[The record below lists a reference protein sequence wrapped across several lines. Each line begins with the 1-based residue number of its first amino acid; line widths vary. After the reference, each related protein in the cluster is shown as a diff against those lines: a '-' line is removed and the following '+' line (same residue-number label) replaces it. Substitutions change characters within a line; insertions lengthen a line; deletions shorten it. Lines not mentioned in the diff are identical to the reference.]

1 MTASADRPQVWHQLC
16 FNADPN
22 DESAVPVWVDCTEMV
37 RRITMNRRGA
47 QYELA
52 QSQAADPKIYFRDP
66 DEILNPENVSSP
78 QYPFV
83 EPYRQ
88 ELSQAM
94 WPNPEA
100 PGGLGSSINLLNS
113 DRWKPNNDVAADPS
127 FESYANGAAL
137 PGWLAS
143 VGATVPT
150 VTTTT
155 PHQGTKALTYTVA
168 ATTTRQGVSWDVA
181 CVPGEQYTSS
191 AYVRQSSASTQC
203 LLVDGQNLAY
213 AWFRTTAANSWPT
226 ADSGQTWTVSGGA
239 GATDFSASAQ
249 VAYQSNGTTNSFRT
263 SSLDAGTAD
272 QDVRVEC
279 MLSIASATGASAAH
293 WVCARE
299 TDGNNHYIARL
310 MLTTSSTVTLQ
321 IDKRVAGVLSAV
333 VAAVDI
339 DTSHTGG
346 EWYRVRF
353 QTYGPVVRAKAWLA
367 SQAEPSAWNVS
378 GTDTSLTTG
387 NLVALRSRLETG
399 NTNSLPVIFAW
410 RNFMTTGMLSSTT
423 TTTTGSYVRLTR
435 TWTATQ
441 PKHTIQLSTVG
452 TAVAGTV
459 LVDALQHEIGASAGT
474 FTTDG
479 PVIYPWQRLYI
490 ERWPRGYEAGG
501 FVGVTDAPAVDGFA
515 ALNAITVNS
524 EYDAAVLASRP
535 AYFWPLN
542 GGANTAQALEVSGN
556 GGPPL
561 EPFAS
566 KYGPGIAPI
575 FGTQIGIPGAAGAT
589 GVRFEPLVAGGAAFG
604 EGTILSLGRRP
615 DVPGIVFPTDYGST
629 VWSASIACWAQ
640 INIASVDSTH
650 TIAAPFGDSSPNP
663 TSPIAITAASF
674 TSPFN
679 VVDFHVTTQGPGA
692 GATATAS
699 ALDQSDGL
707 HLIVGTVTQ
716 TAGGNTVVSIYFDGA
731 LAATTTV
738 TTASLGGIYTSE
750 ATFVNVG
757 GNTNGGVMVDG
768 VVAKVSLWQRA
779 LSAAEVTTLW
789 DAGLGNVGETTG
801 QRLERHLSDGRYA
814 GERRISTTYTTLGP
828 PSVAGVDGLT
838 DAQNLTLAEAGRLWC
853 APDGALVLESRMDR
867 WLRYSTVVT
876 VFGEDSAAGEIPYG
890 PGIQFDFDPMFVYAD
905 VRITRN
911 NGSQA
916 QGGLAAD
923 VAAVARKYFPRS
935 YAIGADFETDIQAQ
949 YYADYVFYT
958 HDAPLMR
965 VSVITI
971 TPAANPSLWP
981 VALSLEI
988 GQRVTVK
995 RRAKAANSGAGL
1007 TMSADYFIES
1017 VIIHEIDFDKWD
1029 FRVSFLLSPI
1039 GTVPGP
1045 TFQPWILE
1053 NATYGVL
1060 DSTTILGW

>member
-16 FNADPN
+16 FNAEPN
-22 DESAVPVWVDCTEMV
+22 DPSAVPVWVDYTEMV

-52 QSQAADPKIYFRDP
+52 QSQAAQPYIYWRDP
-66 DEILNPENVSSP
+66 SEILNPANASSP

-100 PGGLGSSINLLNS
+100 AGGLGADVNLLNTG
-113 DRWKPNNDVAADPS
+113 RWKPNNDVVADPS

-137 PGWLAS
+137 PGWLTS

-150 VTTTT
+150 ITTTT

-168 ATTTRQGVSWDVA
+168 ATSTRQGVSWDVA
-181 CVPGEQYTSS
+181 CVPGQEYTSS

-203 LLVDGQNLAY
+203 LLVDDQNLAY
-213 AWFRTTAANSWPT
+213 AWFRTAAVNSWPT
-226 ADSGQTWTVSGGA
+226 ADSGQAWTVSGGA

-263 SSLDAGTAD
+263 SSLDSGAAD

-310 MLTTSSTVTLQ
+310 VLTTSGTVTLQ
-321 IDKRVAGVLSAV
+321 IDKRVAGALSAV
-333 VAAVDI
+333 VAAVTVDS
-339 DTSHTGG
+339 SHTGG

-353 QTYGPVVRAKAWLA
+353 QVYGPVVRAKAWLA
-367 SQAEPSAWNVS
+367 STVEPSAWTVS

-387 NLVALRSRLETG
+387 NLTVLRSRLESG
-399 NTNSLPVIFAW
+399 NTNSLPVVFAW
-410 RNFMTTGMLSSTT
+410 RNFMTTGMLPSTT

-459 LVDALQHEIGASAGT
+459 LVDALQHEIGASANT
-474 FTTDG
+474 FTTSG
-479 PVIYPWQRLYI
+479 PVVYPWQRLYV
-490 ERWPRGYEAGG
+490 ERWPRGWEAGG
-501 FVGVTDAPAVDGFA
+501 FVGVTDTPAVDGFA
-515 ALNAITVNS
+515 ALNAITVAA
-524 EYDAAVLASRP
+524 EYDAAVLAGRP
-535 AYFWPLN
+535 AFFWPLT
-542 GGANTAQALEVSGN
+542 GGVNTVQALEISGN
-556 GGPPL
+556 GGPAL
-561 EPFAS
+561 EPYES
-566 KYGPGIAPI
+566 KYGPGIPLQ
-575 FGTQIGIPGAAGAT
+575 FGALIDIPGSVGAT
-589 GVRFEPLVAGGAAFG
+589 GVRFEPLVPGGLSFG

-615 DVPGIVFPTDYGST
+615 DVPGIVFPPDYGTT

-640 INIASVDSTH
+640 INIGSVDATH
-650 TIAAPFGDSSPNP
+650 VLAAPFGDSFPNP
-663 TSPIAITAASF
+663 TSPIAITASSF

-692 GATATAS
+692 GASATAS
-699 ALDQSDGL
+699 ALDQSDGV
-707 HLIVGTVTQ
+707 HFIVGTITQ
-716 TAGGNTVVSIYFDGA
+716 TAGGNTVISIYFDGV
-731 LAATTTV
+731 LVDDTTV
-738 TTASLGGIYTSE
+738 TTASLGGIYAAES
-750 ATFVNVG
+750 TFLNVG
-757 GNTNGGVMVDG
+757 GNTNGGLLVDG
-768 VVAKVSLWQRA
+768 IVSKVSLWERA
-779 LSAAEVTTLW
+779 LSAGEVATLYE
-789 DAGLGNVGETTG
+789 AGLGNVGETTG

-828 PSVAGVDGLT
+828 PSVANIDGLT

-867 WLRYSTVVT
+867 WLRLTSVAT
-876 VFGEDSAAGEIPYG
+876 FGEDSAGGEIPYG
-890 PGIQFDFDPMFVYAD
+890 AGIEFDYDPMFVFAD

-911 NGSQA
+911 GGSVA

-935 YAIGADFETDIQAQ
+935 YAIGADFETDTQAQ

-965 VSVITI
+965 VSVMTI

-981 VALSLEI
+981 AALGLEV

-995 RRAKAANSGAGL
+995 RRAKAANGGAGL
-1007 TMSADYFIES
+1007 TMSADYFIEA
-1017 VIIHEIDFDKWD
+1017 VAIHEINFDKWD
-1029 FRVSFLLSPI
+1029 FRVSYLLSPI